1 MKVKR
6 AKKIVD
12 LANMSRLCVDQI
24 YHSFSHI
31 KPSLIKVILTSNA
44 EILSLIFLSNL
55 FFAFSNA
62 SRALYTKS
70 AVIDFL

>member
-1 MKVKR
+1 MEFKR

-12 LANMSRLCVDQI
+12 LANMSRLCVGQI
-24 YHSFSHI
+24 NHSFSHL
-31 KPSLIKVILTSNA
+31 KPSLIKVIFTSNA

-55 FFAFSNA
+55 FFAFSGA

-70 AVIDFL
+70 AVIDLL